1 MPQPSKIKLMPES
14 DRKWLEQQLIDS
26 CFANLDELVEQLAG
40 RGYEISRSSV
50 GRYSKEF
57 KERCE
62 NIRRSTEMAVFMAE
76 QMGDDGNALGDAIV
90 NSMQAEFFDAMQEYD
105 WKQIHEMSP
114 GEVSLAVSR
123 LSRAGVNQKKWMA
136 EAKQAMAASK
146 QALEGLV
153 KQGPTEET
161 LQQAEAALRLL

>member
-1 MPQPSKIKLMPES
+1 MPEA

-57 KERCE
+57 KDHLE
-62 NIRRSTEMAVFMAE
+62 NIRRSTDLALFLSERL
-76 QMGDDGNALGDAIV
+76 GDDENAVGDAAIRT
-90 NSMQAEFFDAMQEYD
+90 MQAEFLQAMTEYD
-105 WKQIHEMSP
+105 WKQIHEMNP
-114 GEVSLAVSR
+114 GEVSLAVAR